1 MTEALEALAAWL
13 ESLPPGGIVAAVFLI
28 AYLENVV
35 PPLPG
40 DALVVVAGSV
50 AALGAVGVVPVYGAA
65 VAGSVLGFLT
75 MLALGRRLGEAI
87 HDPARL
93 RWIPSGPL
101 RTVERWF
108 ARWGQGVVLANRF
121 LSGGRAV
128 IALLAGA
135 SRLSLGRTAAMATLS
150 ALAWSALLVGGGYA
164 LGAEFDRLLAFLA
177 RYGRIVTAVT
187 VLLALAVGV
196 RRTHR
201 RSAERNGE
209 DPPRGHAGRPGG

>member
-1 MTEALEALAAWL
+1 
-13 ESLPPGGIVAAVFLI
+13 
-28 AYLENVV
+28 
-35 PPLPG
+35 
-40 DALVVVAGSV
+40 
-50 AALGAVGVVPVYGAA
+50 
-65 VAGSVLGFLT
+65 
-75 MLALGRRLGEAI
+75 
-87 HDPARL
+87 
-93 RWIPSGPL
+93 
-101 RTVERWF
+101 
-108 ARWGQGVVLANRF
+108 
-121 LSGGRAV
+121 
-128 IALLAGA
+128 
-135 SRLSLGRTAAMATLS
+135 MATLS